1 MAKKTKVKKS
11 AVKKSAKK
19 KAPTRAKKSASRAA
33 SGSVI
38 KPPAMPKAKASA
50 VVGDVE
56 HLMEMMVAHDVTE
69 IDIEDGPRK
78 IVLKRGSFAAAMAT
92 PTAMA
97 PTMIAAPAPALATA
111 PAEAPAA
118 EEKSDLIE
126 ITSPM
131 VGTFY
136 ASSSP
141 DSDPF
146 ASAGANV
153 TDNTVVCIVEAMK
166 VMNEIKAECSGTVA
180 EVCVK
185 NAEPVEFGQVLFKV
199 KPA

>member
-1 MAKKTKVKKS
+1 MAKKTTVKKS
-11 AVKKSAKK
+11 AAKKSAKK
-19 KAPTRAKKSASRAA
+19 KTSAKAKKSASRA
-33 SGSVI
+33 SSESVI

-78 IVLKRGSFAAAMAT
+78 IVLKRGSFAAAAAAPM
-92 PTAMA
+92 AMA
-97 PTMIAAPAPALATA
+97 PAVAAPAQA
-111 PAEAPAA
+111 PAAAPADAPVA

-136 ASSSP
+136 SAASP

-146 ASAGANV
+146 TSAGANV

>member
-1 MAKKTKVKKS
+1 
-11 AVKKSAKK
+11 
-19 KAPTRAKKSASRAA
+19 
-33 SGSVI
+33 
-38 KPPAMPKAKASA
+38 MPKAKASA
-50 VVGDVE
+50 VVGDVK

-78 IVLKRGSFAAAMAT
+78 IVLKRGSFAAAAGA
-92 PTAMA
+92 PVAPPSVAMA
-97 PTMIAAPAPALATA
+97 PVAVPAQAPPAPA
-111 PAEAPAA
+111 
-118 EEKSDLIE
+118 EEPGDLIE

-136 ASSSP
+136 AAPSP

-146 ASAGANV
+146 TSSGASV
-153 TDNTVVCIVEAMK
+153 TDNTVVCIIEAMK